1 MSDESTMAAPAEVKA
16 EESMAAGPMSVAGF
30 GKGEAPSPD
39 VPVGGVENP
48 MVIPAE
54 TIREQ
59 VPEVRTN
66 NFVNRM
72 V

>member
-16 EESMAAGPMSVAGF
+16 EESMAVGPMSVAK
-30 GKGEAPSPD
+30 GKAPSPD

-48 MVIPAE
+48 IIIPAE
-54 TIREQ
+54 TLREQ
-59 VPEVRTN
+59 IPEVQTN

>member
-1 MSDESTMAAPAEVKA
+1 MSDESTMTAPAEAQA
-16 EESMAAGPMSVAGF
+16 EGSMAVGPMSVAK
-30 GKGEAPSPD
+30 GKAPSPD
-39 VPVGGVENP
+39 VPPGGVENP
-48 MVIPAE
+48 IVIPSE
-54 TIREQ
+54 TFREQ